1 MTVQFNTTAHVDA
14 NSASTQ
20 QPQATSQKFASGTWM
35 HLFGPGRRETQCR
48 VVIDLELSK
57 LIAAQEWTGLKFE
70 DVQSERL
77 ADLAESVIDAN
88 DAHDTPEDWGLEL
101 SNELPGWAKH
111 VTTASQASLPSVV
124 QVCLAFIT
132 EIKKSLS
139 ANQIAEVVSRNK
151 DYEEGICA
159 SHDFCDANQCMLD
172 AWKRLGHPMNFQA
185 ENQMGITDQAWTLAR
200 KGKFSNELVIS
211 IAAAS
216 NSGA

>member
-1 MTVQFNTTAHVDA
+1 MTDQINKTAQVDA
-14 NSASTQ
+14 NLASTQ
-20 QPQATSQKFASGTWM
+20 QLQAKVQKFASGTWM
-35 HLFGPGRRETQCR
+35 HLFGPGARETQCR
-48 VVIDLELSK
+48 VVIELELSK
-57 LIAAQEWTGLKFE
+57 IIAAQEWTGLKYE
-70 DVQSERL
+70 DVQAERL
-77 ADLAESVIDAN
+77 TDLADSVIGAN

-101 SNELPGWAKH
+101 SNELPDWAKH

-132 EIKKSLS
+132 EIKNSLS
-139 ANQIAEVVSRNK
+139 TNQIAEVVSRNK

-200 KGKFSNELVIS
+200 KGEFSNELVIS
-211 IAAAS
+211 IADAS
-216 NSGA
+216 T